1 MSTYILIRGRK
12 QSNNHCSNYRK
23 NMRTARASPQLAK
36 SRAGDT
42 ISYGTLRGRRSS
54 EKWWR
59 RSPFAAPIGR
69 RGCER
74 KEKVA
79 AGR

>member
-1 MSTYILIRGRK
+1 MSTDILNWGITPL
-12 QSNNHCSNYRK
+12 NNHCSNYRK

-42 ISYGTLRGRRSS
+42 ISYGTLRGRRNLR
-54 EKWWR
+54 KCWR
-59 RSPFAAPIGR
+59 RSPCAAPIGR
-69 RGCER
+69 RGYER
-74 KEKVA
+74 QKKAA

>member
-1 MSTYILIRGRK
+1 MSTYILNWGIK
-12 QSNNHCSNYRK
+12 PLNNHCNNYRK

-36 SRAGDT
+36 SRADDT

-59 RSPFAAPIGR
+59 KSLCAAPIGR
-69 RGCER
+69 RGYER
-74 KEKVA
+74 QEKVA

>member
-1 MSTYILIRGRK
+1 MSTYILIRGREL
-12 QSNNHCSNYRK
+12 SNEQCSNYKR
-23 NMRTARASPQLAK
+23 NMRTARASPQLARSK
-36 SRAGDT
+36 ADDT

-59 RSPFAAPIGR
+59 SSPFAAPTGR
-69 RGCER
+69 QGYER
-74 KEKVA
+74 QKKVA

>member
-1 MSTYILIRGRK
+1 MSTYILNWGIK
-12 QSNNHCSNYRK
+12 PLNNHCNNYRR
-23 NMRTARASPQLAK
+23 NMRTARASPQLVR
-36 SRAGDT
+36 SRADNT

-54 EKWWR
+54 GKWWQS
-59 RSPFAAPIGR
+59 SPCAAPTGR
-69 RGCER
+69 RGYER

>member
-1 MSTYILIRGRK
+1 MSTYILNWGIK
-12 QSNNHCSNYRK
+12 PLNNHCNNYRK

-36 SRAGDT
+36 SRADDT

-59 RSPFAAPIGR
+59 SSPFAAPTGR
-69 RGCER
+69 QGYER
-74 KEKVA
+74 QEKVA

>member
-1 MSTYILIRGRK
+1 MSTYILIRGREL
-12 QSNNHCSNYRK
+12 SNEQCSNYRK
-23 NMRTARASPQLAK
+23 NMRTARASPQLVR
-36 SRAGDT
+36 SRADDT

-59 RSPFAAPIGR
+59 SSPYAAPTGR
-69 RGCER
+69 RGYER
-74 KEKVA
+74 KEQVA